1 MEGKAHR
8 GQKMTFEKFCRDYIP
23 EHPELGLGTDELSPS
38 EFAQVAREEG
48 RKLGFAFT
56 EAEIQ
61 DVLGQ
66 HRQVRR
72 QIADL
77 GSAVKA
83 SANGTAM
90 CYQGA
95 MRTDDPVEAD
105 WLVIKGVRE
114 GR

>member
-1 MEGKAHR
+1 MARKGENGR
-8 GQKMTFEKFCRDYIP
+8 MTFEKFCRDYIP
-23 EHPELGLGTDELSPS
+23 EHPELKLGTDELSTS
-38 EFAQVAREEG
+38 EFAQVALEEG
-48 RKLGFAFT
+48 RKLGFSFS

-61 DVLGQ
+61 TVLGE

-77 GSAVKA
+77 GATAKA

-105 WLVIKGVRE
+105 WLVIKGAQEKR
-114 GR
+114 